1 MNKLHLILDYLL
13 HVNSNKYHLHFI
25 VLFCPDI
32 NNLGHVGGEAGKARV
47 AGTPSAIGGNMATP
61 SRLSGRAHHGRLM
74 KDTAF
79 TCIANRQITIT
90 YSEHG
95 GIFTTIFTLI

>member
-1 MNKLHLILDYLL
+1 
-13 HVNSNKYHLHFI
+13 
-25 VLFCPDI
+25 
-32 NNLGHVGGEAGKARV
+32 
-47 AGTPSAIGGNMATP
+47 MATP

-90 YSEHG
+90 YAEHG